1 MTKFLNTF
9 WDIGIFDGLQ
19 WSHGVIVILLFVVLT
34 QWCAYSDLKSKYKN
48 LTRKNLLQRKEIKT
62 LKIESLR
69 HKLQPHTINNALHL
83 INIRLNNLQKSVDA
97 FADVTEYVIYFRDN
111 KRVSIKEEVDFV
123 KDYIRLLS
131 SLQNCQECLK
141 MDFQID
147 EKSAFNFE
155 PCLPPLLLA
164 PLIENAFEHGDTKNP
179 EFLNIVVCLQ
189 GKTFIFRIQNII
201 IFRIQNIISFKKMS
215 SSKGGL
221 GLQILK
227 ERLEYLAGNRASLE
241 FSNKDNIYTAELKI
255 NLEFD
260 RKQEKQK

>member
-19 WSHGVIVILLFVVLT
+19 WSHGVIVILLVVVLT

-97 FADVTEYVIYFRDN
+97 FADVTEYVVYARDD

-123 KDYIRLLS
+123 KDYIRFLS

-147 EKSAFNFE
+147 EKSAFYLE

-179 EFLNIVVCLQ
+179 EFLNIVVRLQ
-189 GKTFIFRIQNII
+189 GDTFIFRIQNII
-201 IFRIQNIISFKKMS
+201 SSKKMS

-227 ERLEYLAGNRASLE
+227 DRLEYLVGNRASLE

-255 NLEFD
+255 KLEFD